1 MLQGY
6 SQLIFEGALVTLEL
20 ALSSVVLAV
29 VIGLIGAGGK
39 LSHNPFISGLFGAY
53 TTLIRGVPDLV
64 LMLLIFYGLQI
75 ALNNIT
81 TLLGFAQI
89 DIDPLGAGIIT
100 LGFIYGAYFTET
112 FRGAYL
118 AVPKG
123 QIEAATAYGFSGAQI
138 FRRILFPAMMRFAL
152 PGIGNNWQVILK
164 ATALVS
170 ILGLNDVVKATQ
182 LAGKGTYQPFFFAIV
197 AGVVYLI
204 FTTVSNG
211 YWQSLLWSDGYRFT
225 GVAVTLWLLIAS
237 VVMGGL
243 LAIPMAVAR
252 VSSIRWVRFP
262 VWLYT
267 YVFRGTPLY
276 VQLLVFYSGMY
287 SLEIVRGSEFLNA
300 FFRSGLNCTILAL
313 TLNTCAY
320 TTEIFAGAIRSV
332 PHGEIEAANAY
343 GFSRFKMYR
352 CIILPSALRTALPA
366 YSNEVI
372 LMLHSTALA
381 FTATV
386 PDLLKIARDINAA
399 TYQPFYA
406 FGIAA
411 VLYLIISYVLI
422 SLFRK
427 AEKRWMAHV
436 SH

>member
-1 MLQGY
+1 M
-6 SQLIFEGALVTLEL
+6 
-20 ALSSVVLAV
+20 
-29 VIGLIGAGGK
+29 
-39 LSHNPFISGLFGAY
+39 
-53 TTLIRGVPDLV
+53 
-64 LMLLIFYGLQI
+64 
-75 ALNNIT
+75 
-81 TLLGFAQI
+81 I
-89 DIDPLGAGIIT
+89 DIL
-100 LGFIYGAYFTET
+100 
-112 FRGAYL
+112 
-118 AVPKG
+118 
-123 QIEAATAYGFSGAQI
+123 QQ
-138 FRRILFPAMMRFAL
+138 
-152 PGIGNNWQVILK
+152 
-164 ATALVS
+164 
-170 ILGLNDVVKATQ
+170 
-182 LAGKGTYQPFFFAIV
+182 
-197 AGVVYLI
+197 
-204 FTTVSNG
+204 

-225 GVAVTLWLLIAS
+225 GVAITLWLLIAS

-252 VSSIRWVRFP
+252 VSSLRWVRFP

-427 AEKRWMAHV
+427 AERRWMAHV